1 MEILN
6 KKFFIT
12 LVFFV
17 TTFCLFSQSE
27 ISLREAFKKSYDAE
41 YQLKYQKAID
51 ELTEVYDASSYELNL
66 RLGWLNYKNNRWA
79 ESVTYYKKA
88 IAKMPMSI
96 EAKLGIVNALAGL
109 DKWDEIIAMYRSILK
124 IDPYHA
130 IANYRLALIYYNRSD
145 FGNSWKH
152 LKNYINVYPFD
163 FDGNS
168 LAGWIKYSVGKKEE
182 AIVFFRKALLVNP
195 YDTSFNK
202 VLGTNK

>member
-1 MEILN
+1 VNSSTPNPASDRAPILRPGVN
-6 KKFFIT
+6 FMLSHPAHFLSLGMGSGLSRIVPGTVGT
-12 LVFFV
+12 LF
-17 TTFCLFSQSE
+17 
-27 ISLREAFKKSYDAE
+27 
-41 YQLKYQKAID
+41 
-51 ELTEVYDASSYELNL
+51 
-66 RLGWLNYKNNRWA
+66 GWLLFHALSVRWPEIMTPTTWA
-79 ESVTYYKKA
+79 WIIIIGFIVGVWACNKTGHA
-88 IAKMPMSI
+88 
-96 EAKLGIVNALAGL
+96 LGVL
-109 DKWDEIIAMYRSILK
+109 DHGAMVWDEIIAMYRSIIK

-145 FGNSWKH
+145 FGNSWKY

-202 VLGTNK
+202 VVGTNK

>member
-1 MEILN
+1 LN
-6 KKFFIT
+6 
-12 LVFFV
+12 
-17 TTFCLFSQSE
+17 
-27 ISLREAFKKSYDAE
+27 
-41 YQLKYQKAID
+41 
-51 ELTEVYDASSYELNL
+51 EVYDASSYELNL
-66 RLGWLNYKNNRWA
+66 RLGWLNYKNNRWP

-145 FGNSWKH
+145 FGNSWKY

-202 VLGTNK
+202 VVGTNK

>member
-1 MEILN
+1 MEVL
-6 KKFFIT
+6 T
-12 LVFFV
+12 LRTLFMFVFFV
-17 TTFCLFSQSE
+17 SSFCYSQTE
-27 ISLREAFKKSYDAE
+27 TNLKEAFKKSYDAE

-51 ELTEVYDASSYELNL
+51 ELTAVYDGSSYELNL
-66 RLGWLNYKNNRWA
+66 RLGWLNYKSNRLT
-79 ESVTYYKKA
+79 ESVGYYKKA

-96 EAKLGIVNALAGL
+96 EAKLGIVNPLAGL
-109 DKWDEIIAMYRSILK
+109 DKWDEVIGVYKSIIK

-145 FGNSWKH
+145 FGNSWKY

-182 AIVFFRKALLVNP
+182 AMVFFRKALLVNP

>member
-1 MEILN
+1 MEVL
-6 KKFFIT
+6 T
-12 LVFFV
+12 LRTLFAFVFFV
-17 TTFCLFSQSE
+17 SSFCYSQTE
-27 ISLREAFKKSYDAE
+27 TNLKEAFKKSYDAE

-51 ELTEVYDASSYELNL
+51 ELTAVYDGSSYELNL
-66 RLGWLNYKNNRWA
+66 RLGWLNYKGNRLT
-79 ESVTYYKKA
+79 ESVGYYKKA

-96 EAKLGIVNALAGL
+96 EAKLGVVNPLAGL
-109 DKWDEIIAMYRSILK
+109 DKWDEVIGVYKSIIK

-145 FGNSWKH
+145 FGNSWKY

-182 AIVFFRKALLVNP
+182 AMVFFRKALLVNP

>member
-1 MEILN
+1 MEVL
-6 KKFFIT
+6 T
-12 LVFFV
+12 LRTLFMFVFFV
-17 TTFCLFSQSE
+17 SSFCYSQTE
-27 ISLREAFKKSYDAE
+27 TNLKEAFKKSYDAE
-41 YQLKYQKAID
+41 YQLKYQKSID
-51 ELTEVYDASSYELNL
+51 ELTAVYDGSSYELNL
-66 RLGWLNYKNNRWA
+66 RLGWLNYKSNRLT
-79 ESVTYYKKA
+79 ESVGYYKKA

-96 EAKLGIVNALAGL
+96 EAKLGIVNPLAGL
-109 DKWDEIIAMYRSILK
+109 DKWDEVIGVYKSIIK

-145 FGNSWKH
+145 FGNSWKY

-182 AIVFFRKALLVNP
+182 AMVFFRKALLVNP

>member
-6 KKFFIT
+6 KIFFIT
-12 LVFFV
+12 LVFFG
-17 TTFCLFSQSE
+17 TTFSVFSQSE

-66 RLGWLNYKNNRWA
+66 RLGWLNYKNNRWT

-145 FGNSWKH
+145 FGNSWNY

-168 LAGWIKYSVGKKEE
+168 LAGWIKYSVGKIEE

-202 VLGTNK
+202 VIGTNK

>member
-1 MEILN
+1 MEVL
-6 KKFFIT
+6 T
-12 LVFFV
+12 LRTLFMFVFFV
-17 TTFCLFSQSE
+17 SSFCYSQTE
-27 ISLREAFKKSYDAE
+27 TNLKEAFKKSYDAE

-51 ELTEVYDASSYELNL
+51 ELTAVYDGSSYELNL
-66 RLGWLNYKNNRWA
+66 RLGWLNYKSNRLT
-79 ESVTYYKKA
+79 ESVGYYKKA

-96 EAKLGIVNALAGL
+96 EAKLGIVNPLAGL
-109 DKWDEIIAMYRSILK
+109 DKWDEVIGVYKSIIK

-145 FGNSWKH
+145 FGNSWKY